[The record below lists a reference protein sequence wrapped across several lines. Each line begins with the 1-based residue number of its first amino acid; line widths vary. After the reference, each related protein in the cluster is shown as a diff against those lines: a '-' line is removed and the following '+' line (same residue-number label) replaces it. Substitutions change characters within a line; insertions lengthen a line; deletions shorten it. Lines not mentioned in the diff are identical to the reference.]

1 MEGGLLEGRRLSRG
15 LEAGRAE
22 NGPAGDRG
30 SFSGRV
36 PEDFEPNPL
45 SALLTQKRANGRR
58 ILDLTV
64 TNPTAVGLAVEEV
77 KIAPR
82 VDTAYAPDPRGSE
95 PARRAL
101 AGYYAEREGR
111 PGVISP
117 DRLVLTASTSESYAH
132 LFRLLCDPGDDVLVP
147 APSYPLFEPLARLEG
162 VGIREYELSH
172 GSPSAGSRGT
182 EDSGRHRWRLEAG
195 ALEAAAGPRTRAVL
209 LVQPNN
215 PTGSLVDADELA
227 SIEAF
232 ARRRGLPLVS
242 DEVFGDFPWPPSTRP
257 LQSLLAGTR
266 AVPTFVLGGV
276 SKLCGLPQMKLG
288 WIAVTG
294 PEREVGRALEGLE
307 WIADLFLSV
316 SAPIEAA
323 LPEFLARRRSFQEEV
338 EARLAANLDLLRG
351 SGGAGAGAGAF
362 RLLEAEGGWSAI
374 LCYAGEDAAEREEE
388 GDLAERL
395 LERYDVLLHPGHFY
409 GLPDRHLVL
418 SLIVEP
424 PVLQEALARLGAGP

>member
-1 MEGGLLEGRRLSRG
+1 M
-15 LEAGRAE
+15 
-22 NGPAGDRG
+22 
-30 SFSGRV
+30 
-36 PEDFEPNPL
+36 
-45 SALLTQKRANGRR
+45 
-58 ILDLTV
+58 
-64 TNPTAVGLAVEEV
+64 TNPTAVGLAVEAV

-82 VDTAYAPDPRGSE
+82 VDTAYAPEPRGFE

-111 PGVISP
+111 AGVISP

-162 VGIREYELSH
+162 VGIREYELSY
-172 GSPSAGSRGT
+172 GPPVSGGRGT
-182 EDSGRHRWRLEAG
+182 EDSARHRWRVEAG

-215 PTGSLVDADELA
+215 PTGSLVDADELEP
-227 SIEAF
+227 IEAF

-242 DEVFGDFPWPPSTRP
+242 DEVFGDFPWPPATRP
-257 LQSLLAGTR
+257 LQSLLAGPR
-266 AVPTFVLGGV
+266 AVPTFVLGGA

-294 PEREVGRALEGLE
+294 PEREVERAVEGLE

-323 LPEFLARRRSFQEEV
+323 LPEFLARRRPFQEAV
-338 EARLAANLDLLRG
+338 GARLAANLDLLRSAG
-351 SGGAGAGAGAF
+351 SGAGGF

-388 GDLAERL
+388 GDLAERI
-395 LERYDVLLHPGHFY
+395 LERCDVLLHPGHFY
-409 GLPDRHLVL
+409 GLSDRHLVL

-424 PVLQEALARLGAGP
+424 PVLQEALARLGARP

>member
-1 MEGGLLEGRRLSRG
+1 VEGGLLEGRRLSR
-15 LEAGRAE
+15 L
-22 NGPAGDRG
+22 
-30 SFSGRV
+30 SGRV

-45 SALLTQKRANGRR
+45 SALLTQKRAEGRR

-64 TNPTAVGLAVEEV
+64 TNPTTVGLAVEEV
-77 KIAPR
+77 EIAPR
-82 VDTAYAPDPRGSE
+82 AETAYVPDPRGSE

-111 PGVISP
+111 VGAISP

-172 GSPSAGSRGT
+172 GSTGAGTRGV
-182 EDSGRHRWRLEAG
+182 EGPGRRRWRVEAG

-215 PTGSLVDADELA
+215 PTGSLVDAEELA

-232 ARRRGLPLVS
+232 ARRRGLALVS
-242 DEVFGDFPWPPSTRP
+242 DEVFGDFPWPPATRP
-257 LQSLLAGTR
+257 LQTLLAEPR
-266 AVPTFVLGGV
+266 EVPTFVLGGI

-323 LPEFLARRRSFQEEV
+323 LPELLARRRPFREAV
-338 EARLAANLDLLRG
+338 GARLAANLGLLRSAASEG
-351 SGGAGAGAGAF
+351 GAF

-374 LCYAGEDAAEREEE
+374 LCHAGEDAAEREDE
-388 GDLAERL
+388 GDLAERI
-395 LERYDVLLHPGHFY
+395 LERCDVLLHPGHFY
-409 GLPDRHLVL
+409 GLSDRHLVL

-424 PVLQEALARLGAGP
+424 PVLQEALARLATAP

>member
-1 MEGGLLEGRRLSRG
+1 V
-15 LEAGRAE
+15 GRAE
-22 NGPAGDRG
+22 RGPAATRG
-30 SFSGRV
+30 SVSGRV
-36 PEDFEPNPL
+36 PENFEPNPL
-45 SALLTQKRANGRR
+45 SALLTRKRAEGRR

-64 TNPTAVGLAVEEV
+64 TNPTTVGLAVEEV
-77 KIAPR
+77 EIAPR
-82 VDTAYAPDPRGSE
+82 AETAYAPDPSGSA

-111 PGVISP
+111 AGVISP
-117 DRLVLTASTSESYAH
+117 ERLVLTASTSESYAH

-172 GSPSAGSRGT
+172 GSTGSGVRGA
-182 EDSGRHRWRLEAG
+182 EGQGRHRWRVEAG

-242 DEVFGDFPWPPSTRP
+242 DEVFGDFPWPPATRP
-257 LQSLLAGTR
+257 LQSLLSESR
-266 AVPTFVLGGV
+266 AVPTFVLGGI

-294 PEREVGRALEGLE
+294 PEREVERALEGLE

-323 LPEFLARRRSFQEEV
+323 LPELLARRRPFREAV
-338 EARLAANLDLLRG
+338 GARLAANLGLLRRAA
-351 SGGAGAGAGAF
+351 SAGGAF
-362 RLLEAEGGWSAI
+362 RLLEAQGGWSAI
-374 LCYAGEDAAEREEE
+374 LCQAGEDAAEREVE
-388 GDLAERL
+388 GDLAERI
-395 LERYDVLLHPGHFY
+395 LERHDVLLHPGHFY
-409 GLPDRHLVL
+409 GLSDRHLVL

-424 PVLQEALARLGAGP
+424 PVLQEALARFGASP